1 MHRRTVIKKS
11 LSALAAGVLSF
22 PAAEGAFAGSLRRQ
36 LLSDRSLPA
45 GYNWD
50 RSIVDYP
57 SLRNNI
63 ARMEENDPGGERLY
77 SMLGEVEFARQKL
90 DRSVIRTQHPN
101 GLTKKSIDSISLI
114 RIPSRTT
121 YFIIHGQRK
130 LIFASI
136 LTKQKPPYRFAYLD
150 NLLTT
155 KESLF
160 QWLETDD
167 WKNPWGFGNM
177 DMDLAYMLAFEWKCL
192 GNEHAGEF
200 LGYWFDWHD
209 RNFDK
214 RTGMWDPMKTGNDL
228 RIMAGAM
235 HQFAIYFLF
244 GKDIPFPEEAIKMTI
259 SLQQKDTGLFNP
271 DTYSHNCIDVDA
283 VFIIANLYQKY
294 GVLEKE
300 VKECLSRVYEAN
312 FKCFHP
318 EGGAVHR
325 AGIDKK
331 PDWWSTF
338 CRTAFIRWCSE
349 ILDIPEFSSHQWDTS
364 IRHPFTSSYGGK
376 NMPDWQSDNWYS
388 ANDWPDFSKKD
399 N

>member
-11 LSALAAGVLSF
+11 LSALAVGVLSY
-22 PAAEGAFAGSLRRQ
+22 PSAEGAFAGTLRKQ
-36 LLSDRSLPA
+36 LLSDRSLPP

-50 RSIVDYP
+50 RSIVDYR
-57 SLRNNI
+57 SLRKSI
-63 ARMEENDPGGERLY
+63 ARLEENDPGGESLY

-90 DRSVIRTQHPN
+90 DRSIIEEQNTN
-101 GLTKKSIDSISLI
+101 GLTKESIDSISLI

-121 YFIIHGQRK
+121 YFIMIGQRK

-136 LTKQKPPYRFAYLD
+136 LAKQKPP
-150 NLLTT
+150 
-155 KESLF
+155 ESLF
-160 QWLETDD
+160 RWLETDD

-177 DMDLAYMLAFEWKCL
+177 DMDLAYMMAFEWKCL
-192 GNEHAGEF
+192 GNETAGEF
-200 LGYWFDWHD
+200 LNFWFEWHD
-209 RNFDK
+209 ANFDR
-214 RTGMWDPMKTGNDL
+214 RTGMWDPLKTGNDL

-244 GKDIPFPEEAIKMTI
+244 GKDMPYPEEAIRTVI
-259 SLQQKDTGLFNP
+259 ALQQKDTGLFDP
-271 DTYSHNCIDVDA
+271 TTYSHNGMDIDA

-331 PDWWSTF
+331 PDWWSTY
-338 CRTAFIRWCSE
+338 CRTAIIRWCSE
-349 ILDIPEFSSHQWDTS
+349 ILDITEFSSHQWDTS
-364 IRHPFTSSYGGK
+364 IRHPFHSSYGGK
-376 NMPDWQSDNWYS
+376 NMPDWQSDDWYTT
-388 ANDWPDFSKKD
+388 NDWPNFSKKS